1 MLLKNKK
8 YQGFP
13 LSWPDVRAHA
23 PLIGLNGSD
32 YATLTPG
39 RTNSH
44 KVGLFCAFFLGSKV
58 DDQKKGL
65 GVAGPAVA
73 MDDASFLRL
82 IGAEP
87 LFCRSAKR
95 EGGKLPYAERCQSC
109 KRQGRAGNCENTFKA
124 PKSWAFAN
132 RHPDPPHRRT
142 SLRLFLKGGP
152 TAGKETVPIDAM
164 SVQEEG
170 APTSGKEEAASV
182 EEEAPSMSRNYVSVE
197 EAEGRKSL
205 KRKRA
210 SEDVACATAG
220 KEDDGAGKAMVEHA
234 PPATVY
240 VALPPTCSLS
250 HVFFLL
256 FLLSSFFLKQA
267 VALVGEFQRLQ
278 EAKAEIQRLQDV
290 ISEKTGE
297 VSVLSLRLKSA
308 LRDVTKLKKSKVHS
322 QKTVA
327 QFWSSSPAA
336 TGTTTETGIQTET
349 ETAVGATDVYQLLDV
364 ELQLGLAAVYDQE
377 KMVDRSENPG
387 YPRTIT
393 GRHLH

>member
-1 MLLKNKK
+1 
-8 YQGFP
+8 
-13 LSWPDVRAHA
+13 
-23 PLIGLNGSD
+23 
-32 YATLTPG
+32 
-39 RTNSH
+39 
-44 KVGLFCAFFLGSKV
+44 
-58 DDQKKGL
+58 
-65 GVAGPAVA
+65 
-73 MDDASFLRL
+73 
-82 IGAEP
+82 
-87 LFCRSAKR
+87 
-95 EGGKLPYAERCQSC
+95 
-109 KRQGRAGNCENTFKA
+109 
-124 PKSWAFAN
+124 
-132 RHPDPPHRRT
+132 
-142 SLRLFLKGGP
+142 
-152 TAGKETVPIDAM
+152 M

-297 VSVLSLRLKSA
+297 VSVLSLRLNQHCAMSLSSRRARYIPRRPSHNFGARARPPLA
-308 LRDVTKLKKSKVHS
+308 LRRRQGSKL
-322 QKTVA
+322 
-327 QFWSSSPAA
+327 
-336 TGTTTETGIQTET
+336 
-349 ETAVGATDVYQLLDV
+349 
-364 ELQLGLAAVYDQE
+364 
-377 KMVDRSENPG
+377 R
-387 YPRTIT
+387 PRRQWVPLTCT
-393 GRHLH
+393 SCWTSNFSWG